1 MGELSGLQI
10 FKYLPAAKK
19 EENSNCKKCGCPTCM
34 AYALKLA
41 KKALS
46 PELCPYLNDDIKN
59 IIRDS
64 QKSPQKTV
72 EINGL
77 KVGGENVLYRHEK
90 TFVNKTAFAFLI
102 DTDECDWQNKVKR
115 LENFKIERINEIFKP
130 DILVFTGKYKSEAIK
145 STPLNATSI
154 DDFLKLPIDFIED
167 TNFQSTVSRLIKK
180 REAAIKDKE
189 TQPVCVLLEDLDLK
203 QVCARA
209 SIYLCKYANMILFK
223 NFDEALLYT
232 LMTLRQNIFT
242 DPQKPMQVEPKIYE
256 FNNPDENSLIFI
268 TTNFALTFFAV
279 AAELENLDEPS
290 YLIVTP
296 AEGMSVLTAWSAEK
310 FTAKSVV
317 RSIKQYDLANK
328 VINRKI
334 IIPGLLAHMKSEL
347 EQELE
352 KANLNFEI
360 VIGTIEAFKIKDFV
374 KTFER

>member
-1 MGELSGLQI
+1 MGEFSGLQI

-46 PELCPYLNDDIKN
+46 PELCPYLNDNIKN

-130 DILVFTGKYKSEAIK
+130 DILVFTGKHKSEAIK

-154 DDFLKLPIDFIED
+154 EDFLKLPIDFIED
-167 TNFQSTVSRLIKK
+167 NDFQSTVSLLIKK
-180 REAAIKDKE
+180 RETAIKDKE

-374 KTFER
+374 KTLKR

>member
-154 DDFLKLPIDFIED
+154 EDFLKLPIDFIED
-167 TNFQSTVSRLIKK
+167 TNFQSTVSLLIKK
-180 REAAIKDKE
+180 RETAIKDKE

-317 RSIKQYDLANK
+317 RSIKQYDLTNK

>member
-1 MGELSGLQI
+1 MGEFSGLQI

-130 DILVFTGKYKSEAIK
+130 DILVFTGKHKSEAIK

-154 DDFLKLPIDFIED
+154 EDFLKLPIDFIED
-167 TNFQSTVSRLIKK
+167 NDFQSTVSLLIKK
-180 REAAIKDKE
+180 RETAIKDKE

-352 KANLNFEI
+352 KSNLNFEI

-374 KTFER
+374 KTLKR